1 MNVYRGTLL
10 LSLAIVGPLT
20 LSFGFIIPGFLILK
34 LVFELYC
41 GNRSLGRIVLVFCI
55 TLCTVF
61 TYKTA
66 IINSEKEYG
75 SFANPVKMI
84 TQPINSV
91 IFLLTSIGAPFTPA
105 SRFAVQIAS
114 AFGVVMVFFLI
125 KIIREANSISVFF
138 LDDALITL
146 GIIFHVI
153 HLVGRYDGSWSSILI
168 ASQPRYSTGGLLLVL
183 GVLLS
188 LIRRHPKNFRLI
200 LVLLLGTMTLSGMK
214 TAEDFSSVR
223 HSKSVQIAKCIS
235 DYSITSP
242 ECEKLLYPGE
252 TILSEE
258 KFKKALIYLE
268 SVN

>member
-1 MNVYRGTLL
+1 VLL
-10 LSLAIVGPLT
+10 
-20 LSFGFIIPGFLILK
+20 
-34 LVFELYC
+34 
-41 GNRSLGRIVLVFCI
+41 FCI
-55 TLCTVF
+55 ILCTVF

-75 SFANPVKMI
+75 SFTDPVKMI
-84 TQPINSV
+84 TQPINLL
-91 IFLLTSIGAPFTPA
+91 IFLLTSIGSPFTPA

-114 AFGVVMVFFLI
+114 AYGVVTVFFLI
-125 KIIREANSISVFF
+125 RILRDVKSISVFF

-146 GIIFHVI
+146 GIIFHGI
-153 HLVGRYDGSWSSILI
+153 HLLGRYDGSWASILI

-188 LIRRHPKNFRLI
+188 VIRRHTKNVRLI
-200 LVLLLGTMTLSGMK
+200 LIVLLGAMTLSGMK

-223 HSKSVQIAKCIS
+223 HDESVRIAKCIS

-242 ECEKLLYPGE
+242 QCETLLNPGE
-252 TILSEE
+252 SILSEE

-268 SVN
+268 SVK